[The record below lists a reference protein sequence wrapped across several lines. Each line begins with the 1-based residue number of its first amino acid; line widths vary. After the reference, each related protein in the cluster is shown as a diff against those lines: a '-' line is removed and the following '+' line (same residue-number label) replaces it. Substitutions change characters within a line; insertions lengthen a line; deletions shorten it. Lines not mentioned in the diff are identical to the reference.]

1 MLYAQTAQS
10 LSLQKAYELAQQ
22 NYPLIKQR
30 ELIKQTSEYS
40 VRKILAKGFLPQ
52 INLSGQATYQSGL

>member
-1 MLYAQTAQS
+1 MKRLLTMLIDFSLVMLLCTGTRI

-30 ELIKQTSEYS
+30 DLIKQTSEY
-40 VRKILAKGFLPQ
+40 
-52 INLSGQATYQSGL
+52 ND